1 MSHSEVEGTE
11 RRRGRSPG
19 AIAWLIEKL
28 LPDLAVGQLTIRLP
42 GGATIRRIGAKPGP
56 SGEIAVHRRRA
67 IFRVMASGEPGF
79 VDGFLEGD
87 WSTPDLVAL
96 LSVLLRN
103 GKARRP
109 QAPGGR
115 LAVLRNRLVHRLRD
129 NTRRGSRRNIA
140 AHYDL
145 GNAFYRLWLDRS
157 MNYSSALF
165 RGTEDLESA
174 QAAKMER
181 IVELLDLRSEHRVL
195 EIGCGWGAIAE
206 IVAPRSAA
214 YTGLTLS
221 TEQRDYARARLNSA
235 GGNPP
240 DIRLEDYRDAAG
252 TFDRIVSIEMFE
264 AVGERYWPV
273 FFDKLRSL
281 LRPGGVV
288 VLQVITI
295 AEDRFEAYR
304 RRPDFIQR
312 HIFPG
317 GALPT
322 LRHVV
327 EQGDRVGL
335 RVTSRQSFGDSYAA
349 TLREWHQRFTRN
361 WPAVEALGFDRRFRR
376 LWEYYLNYCE
386 VGFRHG
392 TVDVHLLKME
402 DSRSAG

>member
-1 MSHSEVEGTE
+1 MSHSEAEGTE
-11 RRRGRSPG
+11 RRPARAPG
-19 AIAWLIEKL
+19 ALAWLIERL
-28 LPDLAVGQLTIRLP
+28 LPAFRVGQLTIRLP
-42 GGATIRRIGAKPGP
+42 DGTTIRRTGARPGP
-56 SGEIAVHRRRA
+56 SGEIVVHRTRA
-67 IFRVMASGEPGF
+67 IFRVFATGEPGF

-96 LSVLLRN
+96 LSVLLENKRPT
-103 GKARRP
+103 KARP
-109 QAPGGR
+109 PAGR
-115 LAVLRNRLVHRLRD
+115 LAILRNRLLHRLRS

-145 GNAFYRLWLDRS
+145 GNAFYQLWLDRS

-165 RGTEDLESA
+165 RGTEDLETA
-174 QAAKMER
+174 QAAKMQR
-181 IVELLDLRSEHRVL
+181 IVELLDLRPNHDVL
-195 EIGCGWGAIAE
+195 EIGCGWGALAE
-206 IVAPRSAA
+206 VIVPQSAA

-221 TEQRDYARARLNSA
+221 TGQRDYAIARLGA
-235 GGNPP
+235 TARGEA
-240 DIRLEDYRDAAG
+240 DIRLQDYRDVTG
-252 TFDRIVSIEMFE
+252 SFDRIVCIEMFE

-281 LRPGGVV
+281 LRPNGIA

-295 AEDRFEAYR
+295 AEDRFETYR

-322 LRHVV
+322 VGHVAA
-327 EQGDRVGL
+327 EAERVGL
-335 RVTSRQSFGDSYAA
+335 IVSESQSLGDSYAA

-361 WPAVEALGFDRRFRR
+361 WAAIEPLGFDRRFRR
-376 LWEYYLNYCE
+376 MWEYYLSYCE

-392 TVDVHLLKME
+392 TIDVHIMKLQE
-402 DSRSAG
+402 PA